1 MRRGISQR
9 SGAMNGCPCSLLFLI
24 VLTGWASALDA
35 AEPFFVRTPNS
46 VSESPAYRVFGTVQP
61 LVVSRDGIRTKAKR
75 QPALKDSEQAAG
87 PASTWIIGFEGAN
100 QDRVIEAFDRRRTR
114 FTYLGGRAPGGR
126 IEQSVWGGIR
136 IRGLYP
142 GVDLEIVIF
151 GGRPVLRI
159 VASKEVDLDRV
170 RIRVEGEDIVGAG
183 SEALIL
189 EGGVRLRV
197 PPILVPA
204 EYSDHIFPT
213 HWPRISQSKEAPVSS
228 VGDPAISTFLGG
240 GDGDCGTGC
249 ATTVDSQGRIYI
261 AGMTESVDFP
271 TTSGAYLEAPPVN
284 LDAFVARLASDGSA
298 FEYVTLLGGALDD
311 TARAL
316 AVDDAGCAVIAGNTT
331 SDDFPTTPGAFD
343 RTHSDTYYPD
353 DAFITILNS
362 EGTALLYSTFLGG
375 DSTDLAKAIAID
387 SSGHIFVTG
396 AALSGNFP
404 TTAGAFDRSYNPPA
418 PQGESDAFFAVLSPD
433 GNGTSDLLYGTYI
446 GSGADE
452 SASGLAVDT
461 TGNAFI
467 SGTTSSTNFPTTS
480 GAWDTTHNGNTDAF
494 ILKLSPGGNGTADL
508 LWSSFLGHSG
518 DESGTAVAI
527 GPDGEPFVLGNTN
540 SSSFPVTAGAF
551 DSSLAGNYDLFVT
564 RLTSDASALVYST
577 FIGGSDREYAG
588 GLYLNT
594 AGEVIACGGSR
605 SGNFPTTY
613 QNAYDQTLGGDEDA
627 VFFVLDADGSSLL
640 YSSFYGGS
648 EEDFG
653 YAVAPGPAGDAVI
666 AGRTRSSDFP
676 ISPGAAQTVFG
687 GGYCFG
693 GQPCDDAFM
702 MRISFPMIFAD
713 AFESGDLGAWSSA
726 AP

>member
-1 MRRGISQR
+1 
-9 SGAMNGCPCSLLFLI
+9 LLFLI

-61 LVVSRDGIRTKAKR
+61 LVVSRDGIRIKAKR

-331 SDDFPTTPGAFD
+331 SDDFPTT
-343 RTHSDTYYPD
+343 
-353 DAFITILNS
+353 
-362 EGTALLYSTFLGG
+362 
-375 DSTDLAKAIAID
+375 
-387 SSGHIFVTG
+387 
-396 AALSGNFP
+396 
-404 TTAGAFDRSYNPPA
+404 AGAFDTSYNPPA

>member
-1 MRRGISQR
+1 MRRGVFKQTGMVSGHR
-9 SGAMNGCPCSLLFLI
+9 SGLLFL
-24 VLTGWASALDA
+24 VVTTGWALALQA
-35 AEPFFVRTPNS
+35 AEPFFVRTPGEAAGQ
-46 VSESPAYRVFGTVQP
+46 VAYRVFGTGQP
-61 LVVSRDGIRTKAKR
+61 LVISRDGIRIEAGGQR
-75 QPALKDSEQAAG
+75 NDNDFEQALG
-87 PASTWIIGFEGAN
+87 MVPSWNVRFDGADK
-100 QDRVIEAFDRRRTR
+100 DRVLEGFDLRSTR
-114 FTYLGGRAPGGR
+114 YSYLGGKVPGGR
-126 IEQSVWGGIR
+126 LKTPVWGGIR
-136 IRGLYP
+136 ILGLYP
-142 GVDLEIVIF
+142 GIDLEIVLF
-151 GGRPVLRI
+151 AGRPVFRI
-159 VASKEVDLDRV
+159 VASKEEDLDDVRV
-170 RIRVEGEDIVGAG
+170 RIEGADIVGIDG
-183 SEALIL
+183 EVLVL

-197 PPILVPA
+197 PPILIPA

-213 HWPRISQSKEAPVSS
+213 PWPRISQSKEGLDSS
-228 VGDPAISTFLGG
+228 GGDPAISTFLGG
-240 GDGDCGTGC
+240 SDQDGATGC
-249 ATTVDSQGRIYI
+249 ATAVDAQGRVYI

-284 LDAFVARLASDGSA
+284 LDVFVARLTPDGSA
-298 FEYVTLLGGALDD
+298 FEYVTLIGGVLDD
-311 TARAL
+311 SARAL
-316 AVDDAGCAVIAGNTT
+316 AINEAGCAVIVGSTN

-375 DSTDLAKAIAID
+375 GSTDLAKAIAID

-396 AALSGNFP
+396 ATLSGNFP
-404 TTAGAFDRSYNPPA
+404 TTAGAFDTSYNPPA

-452 SASGLAVDT
+452 SASGLAIDSSD
-461 TGNAFI
+461 NALI
-467 SGTTSSTNFPTTS
+467 SGSTSSAGFPTTT
-480 GAWDTTHNGNTDAF
+480 GAWDITHNGNTDAF

-518 DESGTAVAI
+518 DESGTAVAN
-527 GPDGEPFVLGNTN
+527 GPNGEPFVLGHTD
-540 SSSFPVTAGAF
+540 SSSFPITAGAF

-577 FIGGSDREYAG
+577 FIGGSNREYAG
-588 GLYLNT
+588 GLYLNS
-594 AGEVIACGGSR
+594 AGEVHACGGSR
-605 SGNFPTTY
+605 SGNFPTTWE
-613 QNAYDQTLGGDEDA
+613 NAYDQTLNGDEDA

-648 EEDFG
+648 DVDFG

-687 GGYCFG
+687 GGGCFG
-693 GQPCDDAFM
+693 GQTCDDAFI

-713 AFESGDLGAWSSA
+713 AFESGDLGAWSSD